1 MIEVSVVVDC
11 AARDIVSDCPWESGG
26 DGCRPMP
33 IVFFDHFRKIMARA
47 GVERFEPEVVDNQQ
61 SGVIQRFN
69 EVWAGSVRHDQG
81 TALRAVSNADA
92 ADFVLTN

>member
-1 MIEVSVVVDC
+1 
-11 AARDIVSDCPWESGG
+11 
-26 DGCRPMP
+26 
-33 IVFFDHFRKIMARA
+33 MARA

-69 EVWAGSVRHDQG
+69 EAWAGSVRHDQG